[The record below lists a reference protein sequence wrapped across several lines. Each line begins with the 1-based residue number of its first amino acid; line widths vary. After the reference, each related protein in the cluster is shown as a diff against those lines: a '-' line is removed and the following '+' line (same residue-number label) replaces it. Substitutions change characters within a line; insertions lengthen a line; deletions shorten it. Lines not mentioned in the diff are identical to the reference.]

1 MRRIRRSYWPLFSVI
16 SVVTI
21 IFAAGW
27 YIGRGGHDLPFLKNA
42 YAEGHEES
50 SRQFMSDPNG
60 MVEQRFTY
68 HPGTE
73 KLGED
78 EVRVIAL
85 GTGMPAARRGQA
97 AACFLVELGNGD
109 KFLFDIGS
117 GSMRNVMSL
126 NIPADFLT
134 KIFISHLHT
143 DHWGDLD
150 SIWAGGWT
158 GGRTKALE
166 VWGPNGSRED
176 MGTKYAIDGFM
187 RAYNWDYVTR
197 AVKVSSVPGEIKV
210 HEFDFKEINGVV
222 YEENGVVIRSIPAI
236 HAGDGPVSFVLEW
249 NGYRIIYG
257 GDTAP
262 NKWFMEHA
270 QDADLLIYECMMT
283 PEQLMFYYGQPAQ
296 RAMMMQTDSHTAAQA
311 FGKIMSMLEPRHAVA
326 YHFFNEEGTRYAIY
340 DAIRQT
346 YDGPLS
352 MADDM
357 MVWNITRDGIR
368 ERMAVS
374 DDDAWDV
381 AGPTPPPLPDKK
393 FPPQESEFTLSGRW
407 DVSDVEGPAFEEF
420 RKKHNLDN

>member
-1 MRRIRRSYWPLFSVI
+1 MRLKINTYWPLIAI
-16 SVVTI
+16 SVVITI
-21 IFAAGW
+21 IFTAGW
-27 YIGRGGHDLPFLKNA
+27 YMGSSGYDVPIVASANA
-42 YAEGHEES
+42 EVKKETT
-50 SRQFMSDPNG
+50 RQFLTDPNG
-60 MVEQRFTY
+60 TVEQRFAY

-73 KLGED
+73 PLGKD
-78 EVRVIAL
+78 ELRVVAL

-97 AACFLVELGNGD
+97 AACFLVELGNGE

-117 GSMRNVMSL
+117 GSMRNLMSL

-134 KIFISHLHT
+134 KIFLSHLHT

-176 MGTKYAIDGFM
+176 MGTKYAIEGFM

-210 HEFDFKEINGVV
+210 HEFDFKGINDII

-270 QDADLLIYECMMT
+270 KDADLLIYECMMT

-296 RAMMMQTDSHTAAQA
+296 RAMMMQTDIHTSAQA
-311 FGKIMSMLEPRHAVA
+311 FGKIMSMLQPRHAVA
-326 YHFFNEEGTRYAIY
+326 YHFFNEEGTRYVIY

-357 MVWNITRDGIR
+357 MVWNITRDGIQ

-374 DDDAWDV
+374 DDNAWDV